1 MSSSSVRAVG
11 FVFVLLM
18 ASLSPLAAPAAAHSA
33 ILLDVNTHHVVLQ
46 PGDSANISLS
56 IENNGS
62 AIESYNITI
71 DTGSLSS
78 VWAINATEDVIE
90 NVFPTWSRNTTIVI
104 QLSSTAVPSNS
115 GSFNIHVT
123 EPEQNI
129 TTIITVFVSVA
140 PSYSPLLS
148 FDTLGSSLA
157 SMEAGASS
165 TYTIDVTNA
174 GSVSDTLLL
183 DVEYETDL
191 VAWWAHKSNN
201 TGGNNTGG
209 NNTGGNNT
217 GGNNTGGNGTVATT
231 LVATTLVATTRVATT
246 QVATTLVATTPVA
259 TAQAAIQVP
268 ILASFRTC

>member
-1 MSSSSVRAVG
+1 MSSSSVRAVA

-46 PGDSANISLS
+46 PGDSANVSLS

-62 AIESYNITI
+62 AIESYNVTI

-78 VWAINATEDVIE
+78 VWAINATEDVVE
-90 NVFPTWSRNTTIVI
+90 NVFPTWRRNTTIVI
-104 QLSSTAVPSNS
+104 QLSSIAVPSNS

-148 FDTLGSSLA
+148 FDTLGSSLGV
-157 SMEAGASS
+157 MEAGASS

-191 VAWWAHKSNN
+191 VAWWAQQNS
-201 TGGNNTGG
+201 GNNT
-209 NNTGGNNT
+209 
-217 GGNNTGGNGTVATT
+217 
-231 LVATTLVATTRVATT
+231 
-246 QVATTLVATTPVA
+246 
-259 TAQAAIQVP
+259 
-268 ILASFRTC
+268 

>member
-18 ASLSPLAAPAAAHSA
+18 ASLSPLAAPAAAHNA

-71 DTGSLSS
+71 NTGSLSS

-191 VAWWAHKSNN
+191 VAWWAQQNSGNN

-217 GGNNTGGNGTVATT
+217 GGNNTGGNGTGGNGTGGNNT
-231 LVATTLVATTRVATT
+231 GGNHWGNHWWQQHRW
-246 QVATTLVATTPVA
+246 Q
-259 TAQAAIQVP
+259 QHWWQQHRWQRHRRQ
-268 ILASFRTC
+268 FKYQF